1 MAGADVVGVTDPR
14 GADTT
19 AASASGTHEDNE
31 ENLFSVFTDEEG
43 SL

>member
-1 MAGADVVGVTDPR
+1 MKSAPA
-14 GADTT
+14 AM